1 MIKLYGIPA
10 SRASRSLWM
19 LEELG
24 VPYENVPTNFIGD
37 AQKPD
42 YLKLN
47 PNGKIPTLVD
57 DDGTVVWESLAI
69 NLYLAM
75 KYGKG
80 GLWPASQ
87 ADQGRAIQW
96 SLWAMTTVESPLML
110 VLMNR
115 AFLPEA
121 QRDAAKAEEGVRG
134 LEKPLGVLDGALAG
148 RDSLLGGGFS
158 VADLNVASV
167 LSWAPTLGKVDLSS
181 WPRAKAWLEAATKR
195 PALGRVFKK
204 R

>member
-24 VPYENVPTNFIGD
+24 VAYENVPTNFIGD

-42 YLKLN
+42 YLKIN
-47 PNGKIPTLVD
+47 PNGKIPALVD
-57 DDGTVVWESLAI
+57 DDGTVIWESLAI

-80 GLWPASQ
+80 SFWPSGL

-96 SLWAMTTVESPLML
+96 SLWAMTSVEPPLMQ

-115 AFLPEA
+115 AFLPEG
-121 QRDAAKAEEGVRG
+121 QRDAAQAEEGARA
-134 LEKPLGVLDGALAG
+134 LEKPFGVLDGALAG
-148 RDSLLGGGFS
+148 RDTLLGGGFS

-167 LSWAPTLGKVDLSS
+167 LSWAPTLGKLDLSP
-181 WPRAKAWLEAATKR
+181 WPRAKAWLEAASRR

>member
-1 MIKLYGIPA
+1 VIKLYGIPA

-24 VPYENVPTNFIGD
+24 VAYENVPTNFIGD

-42 YLKLN
+42 YLKIN
-47 PNGKIPTLVD
+47 PNGKIPALVD
-57 DDGTVVWESLAI
+57 DDGTVIWESLAI

-80 GLWPASQ
+80 SFWPAGL

-96 SLWAMTTVESPLML
+96 SLWAMTTVEPPLMQ

-115 AFLPEA
+115 AFLPEG
-121 QRDAAKAEEGVRG
+121 QRDAAQAEEGVRA
-134 LEKPLGVLDGALAG
+134 LEKPLAVLDGALAG
-148 RDSLLGGGFS
+148 RDTLLGGGFS

-167 LSWAPTLGKVDLSS
+167 LTWAPTLGKIDLSP
-181 WPRAKAWLEAATKR
+181 WPRTKAWLEAASKR
-195 PALGRVFKK
+195 PALGRVFK
-204 R
+204 RR